1 MVSVG
6 LFKIDLDIDQESIN
20 APYIID
26 TITEQLEGFI
36 LEEVEADA
44 EDGLFNIVEEISIRL
59 QENYEELIGEDTDKR
74 HFIKSLTRAFA
85 LLLNTKVDTVDKIK
99 KSTKN
104 CCRNNTK
111 NMARKHFPKTST
123 IPLWLMNRHQR
134 NQKRTR

>member
-36 LEEVEADA
+36 LEEVEAVA

-74 HFIKSLTRAFA
+74 HFIKSLTRVFA

-99 KSTKN
+99 KVLRIAVETTLKIWQGN
-104 CCRNNTK
+104 I
-111 NMARKHFPKTST
+111 F
-123 IPLWLMNRHQR
+123 
-134 NQKRTR
+134 QKQALFRCG

>member
-74 HFIKSLTRAFA
+74 HFIKPLTRVFA

-99 KSTKN
+99 KVLRIAVETTLKIWQGN
-104 CCRNNTK
+104 I
-111 NMARKHFPKTST
+111 F
-123 IPLWLMNRHQR
+123 
-134 NQKRTR
+134 QKQALFRCG

>member
-74 HFIKSLTRAFA
+74 HFIKSLTRVFA

-99 KSTKN
+99 KVLRIAVETTLKIWQGN
-104 CCRNNTK
+104 I
-111 NMARKHFPKTST
+111 F
-123 IPLWLMNRHQR
+123 
-134 NQKRTR
+134 QKQALFRCG

>member
-74 HFIKSLTRAFA
+74 HFIKSLTRVFA

-99 KSTKN
+99 KVLRIAVEATLKIWQGN
-104 CCRNNTK
+104 I
-111 NMARKHFPKTST
+111 F
-123 IPLWLMNRHQR
+123 
-134 NQKRTR
+134 QKQALFRCG